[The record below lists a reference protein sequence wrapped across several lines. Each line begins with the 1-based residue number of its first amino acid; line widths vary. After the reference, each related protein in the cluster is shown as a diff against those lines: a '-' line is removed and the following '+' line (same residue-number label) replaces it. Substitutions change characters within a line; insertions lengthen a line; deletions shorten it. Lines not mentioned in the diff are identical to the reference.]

1 MLNDSEFFINF
12 LLLVP
17 IIQISMKNWGFSLI
31 AAKPAGFAADVR
43 DQPGLPVPEANLIWD
58 FRMYVCISRVS
69 FKTRGRRRGRRRGR
83 GLGRGLSLFLKKAVL
98 GWGLGLFRVRVRVK
112 KKKDRLRPWRRPRV
126 LLTPVYHRFQVCSSR
141 SRLFCLQLIGFRKKT

>member
-17 IIQISMKNWGFSLI
+17 IIQVSMKNWGFSLI

-69 FKTRGRRRGRRRGR
+69 FKTRGRGRGRAR

-98 GWGLGLFRVRVRVK
+98 GWGLGLGLGLGWVLGLGLGLGLFRVRVRVK
-112 KKKDRLRPWRRPRV
+112 KKER
-126 LLTPVYHRFQVCSSR
+126 
-141 SRLFCLQLIGFRKKT
+141 